1 MKTFMV
7 IAVVE
12 GTSFAKFADTYDEAR
27 NIVMNV
33 ECGLGGYAELY
44 ARKYAGSG
52 SEYRLLEA

>member
-1 MKTFMV
+1 MV

-44 ARKYAGSG
+44 AREYAGSG